1 MQTDSGPLHSPEHIG
16 RLPTPAVDHPLPA
29 DRFRELCN
37 AWQAVGIPLWQ
48 FDAEGRCTDHPEHP
62 SGFWK
67 HLLSA
72 PESMLRLSHAARDR
86 LTATPHPYEPF
97 PGVVQVLH
105 APVRLSR
112 RVIGVVIGLARCEG
126 SDEAFA
132 RACQQV
138 QLDQQALRHLA
149 QDLPAR
155 DAAAVKHF
163 AHLLRTEVARICE
176 LDEQRAAIQ
185 SLTGN
190 LESTYEELNL
200 VYHISEEMALPQNP
214 ILLLGRVG
222 PQILEVSRAASL
234 AFVLAPQDLRPGAP
248 AAPAHERI
256 VRIAR
261 LGSAGRD
268 EPVAASG
275 RRFPPDDVLDRLAE
289 LAGSESARAAGHALL
304 NNVDSRSDVPFVRG
318 HAEHVVAMPLRQGG
332 RLLGAMLALD
342 CRDGGD
348 FTSIDVQLL
357 RAVADRIA
365 SFLENQRLYDDLADL
380 FMGMLHSLVNSVDAK
395 DPYTCGHSER
405 VAYISRCLAQ
415 AAGLPAY
422 TCDRIYLA
430 GLLHDV
436 GKIGV
441 PDAILTKPGKLTD
454 EEFTVLK
461 RHPQIG
467 AHIVEH
473 VRQIHDLIPG
483 VLHHHERMDGRGYP
497 GGLSGEAIPL
507 LGRIICLA
515 DCFDA
520 MTTNRTYRSAL
531 PVKAA
536 VAEIRRCAGTQ
547 FDPGLAEV
555 FIQLDLEDVFVQT
568 RKFAG
573 FDPAFGQSGAL
584 KAVTGHLGVAP
595 PRETTAWSRAARR
608 VVDGAAMS
616 ANPSPP
622 PSPGKE

>member
-1 MQTDSGPLHSPEHIG
+1 MQTESGPLHSPEHIG
-16 RLPTPAVDHPLPA
+16 RLPTPVVEHPLA
-29 DRFRELCN
+29 AERFRELCN

-67 HLLSA
+67 HLMGA

-86 LTATPHPYEPF
+86 LTPTQHPFEPF
-97 PGVVQVLH
+97 PGVVQVIH

-112 RVIGVVIGLARCEG
+112 KVIGVVIGLARCDG

-149 QDLPAR
+149 QDIPSR
-155 DAAAVKHF
+155 DATAVKHF
-163 AHLLRTEVARICE
+163 AHLLRTEVSRICE
-176 LDEQRAAIQ
+176 LDEQRTAIQ

-200 VYHISEEMALPQNP
+200 VYHISEAMALPQNP

-234 AFVLAPQDLRPGAP
+234 AFVLTPQDLRPGAP
-248 AAPAHERI
+248 AAPSEDRI
-256 VRIAR
+256 VR
-261 LGSAGRD
+261 
-268 EPVAASG
+268 VG
-275 RRFPPDDVLDRLAE
+275 RRNPPDDVLDRLAE
-289 LAGSESARAAGHALL
+289 LAGGESARAAGHVLL
-304 NNVDSRSDVPFVRG
+304 NNVENRDEVQFARG

-332 RLLGAMLALD
+332 RLLGAMMAID

-415 AAGLPAY
+415 AAGLSAY

-497 GGLSGEAIPL
+497 GGLAGEDIPL

-555 FIQLDLEDVFVQT
+555 FINLDLEDVFVQT

-584 KAVTGHLGVAP
+584 KAVTGHLGVSP
-595 PRETTAWSRAARR
+595 PRDTAAWARAARPAVER
-608 VVDGAAMS
+608 AAP
-616 ANPSPP
+616 AKPLPRQ
-622 PSPGKE
+622 E

>member
-1 MQTDSGPLHSPEHIG
+1 MQTESGPLHSPEHIG
-16 RLPTPAVDHPLPA
+16 RLPTPVVEHPLA
-29 DRFRELCN
+29 AERFRELCN

-48 FDAEGRCTDHPEHP
+48 FDVEGRCTDHPEHP
-62 SGFWK
+62 TGFWK
-67 HLLSA
+67 HLMGT
-72 PESMLRLSHAARDR
+72 PESMLRLGHAARDR
-86 LTATPHPYEPF
+86 LTTTQHAYEPF
-97 PGVVQVLH
+97 PGVVQVIH

-112 RVIGVVIGLARCEG
+112 KIIGVVIGLARCQG
-126 SDEAFA
+126 SDEALA
-132 RACQQV
+132 RVCQQV
-138 QLDQQALRHLA
+138 QLDQQAVRHLA
-149 QDLPAR
+149 QDIPAR
-155 DAAAVKHF
+155 DATAVKHF

-234 AFVLAPQDLRPGAP
+234 AFVLTPQDLRPGAP
-248 AAPAHERI
+248 AAPAEERI
-256 VRIAR
+256 VRVGMR
-261 LGSAGRD
+261 NL
-268 EPVAASG
+268 
-275 RRFPPDDVLDRLAE
+275 PDNVLDRLAE
-289 LAGSESARAAGHALL
+289 LAGGESARAVGHVLL
-304 NNVDSRSDVPFVRG
+304 NNVKSRGEVQFAHG
-318 HAEHVVAMPLRQGG
+318 HAEHIVAMPLRQGG
-332 RLLGAMLALD
+332 RFLGAMMAID

-415 AAGLPAY
+415 AAGLSAY
-422 TCDRIYLA
+422 ACDRIYLA

-497 GGLSGEAIPL
+497 GGLVGEEIPL

-536 VAEIRRCAGTQ
+536 IAEIRRCAGTQ
-547 FDPGLAEV
+547 FDPHLAEV
-555 FIQLDLEDVFVQT
+555 FIRLDLEDVFVQT

-584 KAVTGHLGVAP
+584 KAMTGHLGVAP
-595 PRETTAWSRAARR
+595 PRDAVCWAQAKRPSAHRDTPAMGTHA
-608 VVDGAAMS
+608 VD
-616 ANPSPP
+616 SPR
-622 PSPGKE
+622 GKE

>member
-1 MQTDSGPLHSPEHIG
+1 MQTESGPLHSPEHIG
-16 RLPTPAVDHPLPA
+16 RLPTPVVEHPLA
-29 DRFRELCN
+29 AERFRELCN

-48 FDAEGRCTDHPEHP
+48 FDVEGRCTDHPEHP
-62 SGFWK
+62 TGFWK
-67 HLLSA
+67 HLMGT
-72 PESMLRLSHAARDR
+72 PESMLRLGHAARDR
-86 LTATPHPYEPF
+86 LTTTQHAYEPF
-97 PGVVQVLH
+97 PGVVQVIH

-112 RVIGVVIGLARCEG
+112 KIIGVVIGLARCEG
-126 SDEAFA
+126 SDEALA
-132 RACQQV
+132 RVCQQV
-138 QLDQQALRHLA
+138 QLDHQAVRRLA
-149 QDLPAR
+149 QDIPAR

-163 AHLLRTEVARICE
+163 AHLLRTEVSRICE

-234 AFVLAPQDLRPGAP
+234 AFVLTPQDLRPGAP
-248 AAPAHERI
+248 AVPPEERI
-256 VRIAR
+256 VR
-261 LGSAGRD
+261 
-268 EPVAASG
+268 VG
-275 RRFPPDDVLDRLAE
+275 RRNLPVDVLDRFAE
-289 LAGSESARAAGHALL
+289 LAGDESALAAGHVLL
-304 NNVDSRSDVPFVRG
+304 NNVQGRSEAQFARG
-318 HAEHVVAMPLRQGG
+318 HAEHVIAMPLRQGG
-332 RLLGAMLALD
+332 RLLGAMMAID

-415 AAGLPAY
+415 AAGLSAY

-497 GGLSGEAIPL
+497 GGLAGEEIPL

-536 VAEIRRCAGTQ
+536 IAEIRRCAGTQ
-547 FDPGLAEV
+547 FDPNLAEV
-555 FIQLDLEDVFVQT
+555 FIRLDLEDVFVQT

-595 PRETTAWSRAARR
+595 PRNAARWAQAKR
-608 VVDGAAMS
+608 PSAHRDTPSAS
-616 ANPSPP
+616 ANSVSAPRE
-622 PSPGKE
+622 KE